1 MYSQIAED
9 VTHLLLEWRNG
20 DSSALSRLMP
30 FVYDELRRL
39 ARRCLRRE
47 RSCHTMQ
54 TTALVHEAYLRLIDA
69 DRVLWQDRAH
79 FFAIAAQL
87 MRRVLVDEARK
98 RQFQKRGGDFTRILL
113 EDVIIVSPE
122 RDADLLALDEALDRL
137 ARFAPRKCQVVEL
150 RFFAG
155 LSIIE
160 TAEALDVSIDIVKR
174 EWRTAK
180 LWLLHELGGA
190 EESGNGSATMGTD

>member
-1 MYSQIAED
+1 
-9 VTHLLLEWRNG
+9 
-20 DSSALSRLMP
+20 
-30 FVYDELRRL
+30 
-39 ARRCLRRE
+39 
-47 RSCHTMQ
+47 MQ

-69 DRVLWQDRAH
+69 DRVPWQDRGH
-79 FFAIAAQL
+79 FFAIAGQL

-98 RQFQKRGGDFTRILL
+98 RHFQKRGGDFTRILL
-113 EDVIIVSPE
+113 DEAMVVSPE

-137 ARFAPRKCQVVEL
+137 ARFAPRKSRVVEL

-155 LSIIE
+155 LSI
-160 TAEALDVSIDIVKR
+160 TEAGDALGISTDIVKR

-190 EESGNGSATMGTD
+190 EEGSNGSATMGPD